1 MIDWVI
7 GTDIVIED
15 IKKKFRFNMLRD
27 NSIKDIVI
35 FNIFNEEVV
44 RIIQIESK
52 FRGVVEDFD
61 NIIWAEINGGAI
73 IERGD
78 KEVIEGVREVFLIYF
93 RISRKECM
101 VN

>member
-1 MIDWVI
+1 
-7 GTDIVIED
+7 
-15 IKKKFRFNMLRD
+15 MLRD

-61 NIIWAEINGGAI
+61 NII
-73 IERGD
+73 
-78 KEVIEGVREVFLIYF
+78 
-93 RISRKECM
+93 
-101 VN
+101 